1 MLGIPGL
8 DIVFYRCESK
18 ITWNQSWVCFR
29 LANKQDKVNAL
40 PGSELIELLSLEKL
54 VNQSRSMC
62 HIVSIQLNN
71 SSYVDV
77 KYRLLENYRTD
88 ADIQTGPSLFLLG
101 ILFSVNGPSALVWQK
116 SSTWSALASAYCV
129 PGFSWALYPC
139 WPGLQDSFGNQGEA
153 ENQKNRKGKN
163 REMSQKDQVW
173 MDQTFKPDQWLF
185 PSLFETFVC
194 YFFLL

>member
-1 MLGIPGL
+1 M
-8 DIVFYRCESK
+8 
-18 ITWNQSWVCFR
+18 
-29 LANKQDKVNAL
+29 NAL

-101 ILFSVNGPSALVWQK
+101 ILFSVNGPSALV
-116 SSTWSALASAYCV
+116 
-129 PGFSWALYPC
+129 
-139 WPGLQDSFGNQGEA
+139 
-153 ENQKNRKGKN
+153 
-163 REMSQKDQVW
+163 
-173 MDQTFKPDQWLF
+173 
-185 PSLFETFVC
+185 
-194 YFFLL
+194 